1 MVKYSLLL
9 WHYDFSGSEPKP
21 KAKREKTEEEKI
33 FRRRAKY
40 FLATQLVAV
49 IVFLSLFGGAD
60 GSEDGAE
67 DGGAYEED

>member
-1 MVKYSLLL
+1 M
-9 WHYDFSGSEPKP
+9 
-21 KAKREKTEEEKI
+21 EEKI

-60 GSEDGAE
+60 GSEDGSE
-67 DGGAYEED
+67 DAGAYEED